1 MVPSYLGHVITEN
14 RNGLVVATMATQSGN
29 AAEREAALKMLTR
42 IKRGKPM
49 TLGADKSDQEE
60 TFVGSLRK
68 QRVAPHVAE
77 YAPNPKWRNWLTE
90 EERSDPGLAVSQKK
104 SMVRRWIAS
113 VIVDVG
119 NESAQIYSVYVWA
132 MP

>member
-1 MVPSYLGHVITEN
+1 
-14 RNGLVVATMATQSGN
+14 
-29 AAEREAALKMLTR
+29 
-42 IKRGKPM
+42 
-49 TLGADKSDQEE
+49 
-60 TFVGSLRK
+60 VGSLRK